1 MPTFNIL
8 IASIGRESVK
18 NMLYSLKNQLTE
30 QDCITLVFDGIIPN
44 FEIDT
49 SDYLC
54 KIYIHYESTNLGHWG
69 HGIRNKYNSMLE
81 KRDFVLHADDDDI
94 YLTNTFQL
102 LRRDCVDKNCLYVA
116 KMNFRPWEDRC
127 VPETNEI
134 KIGNIGT
141 PCGIVPYELNIKSK
155 FGEFHGGDFLFYESI
170 SRDTSNIIFLDHIIY
185 QIRSLQIL
193 DVISKKYKLDKNIAS
208 GCHNYIPGYTS
219 LFEYLRYEVRN
230 MLEIGI
236 GSIEN
241 GQMSGVVYLGYKTGN
256 SLKCWAEYFPNSKI
270 YGIDIYGHPELNTDK
285 ITTFVADQS
294 NALSLQNVIKTIT
307 SNLDVIIDDGSH
319 NCEHQV
325 FSFMFL
331 NQYLSKNG
339 IYVIEDIQPQNID
352 KFIDLSI
359 FPKFYINYIKD
370 KFNIKYFDTRKTNN
384 RADDFM
390 MAFIRK

>member
-1 MPTFNIL
+1 MSTFNIL

-30 QDCITLVFDGIIPN
+30 HDCITIVFDGVIPN

-49 SDYLC
+49 SDFLC
-54 KIYIHYESTNLGHWG
+54 KVYIYYEDINLGYWG
-69 HGIRNKYNSMLE
+69 HGIRNKYNPILE

-94 YLTNTFQL
+94 YLTNSFQL
-102 LRRDCVDKNCLYVA
+102 LRKHCIDTNLLYVA
-116 KMNFRPWEDRC
+116 KMNFRPWEDRF

-134 KIGNIGT
+134 KSGNIGT
-141 PCGIVPYELNIKSK
+141 PCGIIPYELNKINT
-155 FGEFHGGDFLFYESI
+155 FGLYHGGDFLFYENI
-170 SRDTSNIIFLDHIIY
+170 SRCVSNIVFLDYVIY

-193 DVISKKYKLDKNIAS
+193 NVISKKYNLDKNISS

-219 LFEYLRYEVRN
+219 LFEHIRYEVSN

-256 SLKCWAEYFPNSKI
+256 SLKCWSEYFPNSKI
-270 YGIDIYGHPELNTDK
+270 YGIDIYAHPELNTDK
-285 ITTFVADQS
+285 ITTFIADQS
-294 NALSLQNVIKTIT
+294 NASALKNVVRNIN

-319 NCEHQV
+319 NGEHQV

-331 NQYLSKNG
+331 NQYLTKNG

-370 KFNIKYFDTRKTNN
+370 KFDIKYFDTRQTNN

-390 MAFIRK
+390 VAFIRK

>member
-30 QDCITLVFDGIIPN
+30 QDCITLVFDGVIPN

-54 KIYIHYESTNLGHWG
+54 KVYIYYETTNLGYWG
-69 HGIRNKYNSMLE
+69 HGIRNKYNPILE

-94 YLTNTFQL
+94 YLTNSFKL
-102 LRRDCVDKNCLYVA
+102 LRRDCADKNCLYVA

-141 PCGIVPYELNIKSK
+141 PCGIIPYKLNIKGK

-170 SRDTSNIIFLDHIIY
+170 SRDTSNIIFFDHIIY

-219 LFEYLRYEVRN
+219 LFEYLRYEVHN

-294 NALSLQNVIKTIT
+294 NALSLQNVIKNINT
-307 SNLDVIIDDGSH
+307 NLDVIIDDGSH

-370 KFNIKYFDTRKTNN
+370 NFDIKYFDTRQTYN